1 MFCRNCGKE
10 LVGSPEICLGC
21 GARPLAGRTYCQE
34 CGAETDVMAVV
45 CTKCGMRLAGGGSE
59 GAVKSQLAAGLLGV
73 FLGGW
78 GVHRFY
84 LGYTGIGVL
93 QIIVTLV
100 TCGIGSLWGFI
111 EGILILVGTMD
122 TDAEGR
128 PLKKDL

>member
-21 GARPLAGRTYCQE
+21 GARPLAGRKYCQE
-34 CGAETDVMAVV
+34 CSAETDVMAVV

-59 GAVKSQLAAGLLGV
+59 GAVKSRLAAGLLGV

-84 LGYTGIGVL
+84 LGYTGIGIL

-111 EGILILVGTMD
+111 EGILILAGTMD

-128 PLKKDL
+128 PLKE